1 MPDAEKSRIEFHMQQ
16 IAECVGWERFTLP
29 VVSRNTLFE
38 LYESKRK
45 PQQVIEFVGDH
56 LAHDVSGIQFR
67 IVPQPTQGSCGSGCG
82 GGSCDGPSGLPGKY
96 DANERA
102 IILEIE
108 IDSDPQMGLATLING
123 VVCDLL
129 HQKNFGSAHLPERV
143 DLAVAATGLGMI
155 RNNISLVKKQTNYW
169 DSTQWELFPRPFLDC
184 QSLAYA
190 NAIAAWARDDATP
203 EWASDLPSDLK
214 RPMRNSLKFLLKT
227 NDSFF
232 HPQAKRSLLSQSQS
246 EWWKLAASP
255 SVSNQVIAIRHLETD
270 GSLND
275 QQESLL
281 LEKLRSANLA
291 IVLNAIAAGERLSLH
306 RQPVAS
312 EAIVRELRMLADHRS
327 DEVRAKAMCALA
339 KLGELDEAT
348 VEIAAMMLEENLRHV
363 VFAGAYAVSTL
374 NSVPDHVLPPFD
386 RCFVCMLRACDYEFI
401 DLFVAAYK
409 RWYDDPQSHL
419 EGLLQNSP
427 EYLPIALETLQEA
440 TDQLVQIR
448 RGA

>member
-1 MPDAEKSRIEFHMQQ
+1 MLNSFGNTRIWRCPAILFPVLCRTLNGLGPFREPRTTLGSFIVFSKPRANVPDAEKSRIEFHMQQ

-108 IDSDPQMGLATLING
+108 IDSDPQMGLATLTNG

-203 EWASDLPSDLK
+203 EWAGLGLT
-214 RPMRNSLKFLLKT
+214 RPLNLWA
-227 NDSFF
+227 
-232 HPQAKRSLLSQSQS
+232 AKGTYGHIYS
-246 EWWKLAASP
+246 
-255 SVSNQVIAIRHLETD
+255 
-270 GSLND
+270 
-275 QQESLL
+275 
-281 LEKLRSANLA
+281 
-291 IVLNAIAAGERLSLH
+291 
-306 RQPVAS
+306 
-312 EAIVRELRMLADHRS
+312 
-327 DEVRAKAMCALA
+327 
-339 KLGELDEAT
+339 
-348 VEIAAMMLEENLRHV
+348 
-363 VFAGAYAVSTL
+363 
-374 NSVPDHVLPPFD
+374 
-386 RCFVCMLRACDYEFI
+386 
-401 DLFVAAYK
+401 
-409 RWYDDPQSHL
+409 
-419 EGLLQNSP
+419 
-427 EYLPIALETLQEA
+427 
-440 TDQLVQIR
+440 
-448 RGA
+448 